1 MKLTLKTKKMK
12 NLSAN
17 HAMLAQLTPLVQG
30 GAMVGLLNDNPP
42 ATGSNVTT
50 CSEESWKK

>member
-17 HAMLAQLTPLVQG
+17 HAMQAQLTPLVQG
-30 GAMVGLLNDNPP
+30 GAMAGLLNDNPP
-42 ATGSNVTT
+42 ATGTNITT
-50 CSEESWKK
+50 CQEDTWKK

>member
-12 NLSAN
+12 NLSGN
-17 HAMLAQLTPLVQG
+17 QTMKAQLTPLVQG
-30 GAMVGLLNDNPP
+30 GAVAHLNDNPP

-50 CSEESWKK
+50 CQEDTWKK

>member
-12 NLSAN
+12 NLSGIQ
-17 HAMLAQLTPLVQG
+17 AMQAQFTPRVQG
-30 GAMVGLLNDNPP
+30 GAVTNLNSRPH

-50 CSEESWKK
+50 CNQDTI